1 MGAAGRS
8 VQAMVLTEDQQ
19 GWVFVRRLL
28 IALGVPWRRIR
39 VGLFPRD
46 GRGCGEQFVRQRYPV
61 EVRAQRACAAASWL
75 VVHIDADDKTV
86 NDRHQYLASECAE
99 QCIAKRGP
107 AERIA
112 ILVPKREIE
121 TWIHYLSG
129 SSVVSSGVDETQS
142 YPKFQNEES
151 CCWPAAEK
159 LAAVVLAKSG
169 VAGLSNP
176 PPSLVTGIDE
186 VRRLLA

>member
-1 MGAAGRS
+1 MTVGRG
-8 VQAMVLTEDQQ
+8 VQAVVLTEDLQ
-19 GWVFVRRLL
+19 GWVFIRRLL
-28 IALGVPWRRIR
+28 ITLGVPSRRIR
-39 VGLFPRD
+39 VLPYPAD
-46 GRGCGEQFVRQRYPV
+46 GRGCGEQFVRETYPK
-61 EVRAQRACAAASWL
+61 EVRAYRQNAAASWL
-75 VVHIDADDKTV
+75 VVHIDADVKVVSNRYQQLTD
-86 NDRHQYLASECAE
+86 ACAGE
-99 QCIAKRGP
+99 GVAQRLSN
-107 AERIA
+107 ERIA